1 MNESGKSVLKC
12 MSRYDISPNSLI
24 IIHDDMDLEVGR
36 VQVKNG
42 GGLAGHNGLRSIE
55 ACIKS
60 RDFVRIRVGI
70 GRPNQNGVDYVLS
83 KLPQVEQDLIAS
95 SVEISAQ
102 AVIDFVNTG
111 VEKTMNKYNSR
122 SA

>member
-111 VEKTMNKYNSR
+111 VEKTMNKDNSR